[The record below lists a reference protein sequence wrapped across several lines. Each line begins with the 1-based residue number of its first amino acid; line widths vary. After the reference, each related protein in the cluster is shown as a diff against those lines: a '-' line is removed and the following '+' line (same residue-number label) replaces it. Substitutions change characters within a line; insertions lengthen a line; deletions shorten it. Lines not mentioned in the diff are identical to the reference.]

1 LRFVRDF
8 SMKISRL
15 FRSGSDRRSGRK
27 WGLAAAALLYV
38 VASAGPARA
47 DVTLFK
53 NDDGWEFSTDGRA
66 NGFINWQWG
75 DNLPADRSPPHP
87 VVAGAGFGPSQLDQD
102 GKFNFVRIRSGFIG
116 NVLGFTIKKTLTA
129 DTSVRAHTAIWSII
143 ESAKDKA
150 GQNIPDV
157 RETYLKVDGPWGGVL
172 VGRALGLFSRG
183 GVLLDALYEHGNGL
197 GVNCPQGLEGR
208 GPTCGHVGFG
218 VLFPG
223 FNSQI
228 TYNTPSFAGIQLTA
242 GIFDPVNLTGKFDRT
257 PIPRPEGELTYDKDF
272 SGGKVHAFVNGM
284 WQPLY
289 ETANNTKDRLAADPT
304 DNPDP
309 KKVYAKGAGFGAWGE
324 VSVLRLG
331 VAGHV
336 GNGLGYIYALENQN
350 AQVDAARN
358 LRSYS
363 GFYGTIGV
371 KLSKL
376 YLTGGVG
383 ATMAKSS
390 KEDDAAIAASIASG
404 VLPQEFVNR
413 QMGESVGAYY
423 SLADSL
429 ILAVDYFHA
438 DISFYL
444 GDKQKVDTL
453 NSGLSFIW

>member
-1 LRFVRDF
+1 
-8 SMKISRL
+8 MKITRPLSPRL
-15 FRSGSDRRSGRK
+15 LHHFARK
-27 WGLAAAALLYV
+27 WSLAVVGLACAV
-38 VASAGPARA
+38 TSSKPASAE
-47 DVTLFK
+47 VTLFK
-53 NDDGWEFSTDGRA
+53 NDSGWEFATDGRA
-66 NGFINWQWG
+66 NGFLNYQWG
-75 DNLPADRSPPHP
+75 DDLPADRTPPHP
-87 VVAGAGFGPSQLDQD
+87 VVAGAGFGPSQLDQN
-102 GKFNFVRIRSGFIG
+102 GKFAFARIRSGFIG
-116 NVLGFTIKKTLTA
+116 NILGFTIKKTLNA
-129 DTSVRAHTAIWSII
+129 NTSVRAHTSIWSII

-183 GVLLDALYEHGNGL
+183 AVTLDALYEHGNGL

-228 TYNTPSFAGIQLTA
+228 TYNTPTFAGLQLTA
-242 GIFDPVNLTGKFDRT
+242 GLFDPVNLTGNYDRT
-257 PIPRPEGELTYDKDF
+257 PIPRPEGELTYDNDF
-272 SGGKVHAFVNGM
+272 GSGKVHVFVNGM

-289 ETANNTKDRLAADPT
+289 ETANNTKDRRLNDPT
-304 DNPDP
+304 ANPKP

-324 VSVLRLG
+324 ISVLRLG
-331 VAGHV
+331 FAGHV
-336 GNGLGYIYALENQN
+336 GDGLGYIYALENQN
-350 AQVDAARN
+350 AQVDPHRD

-363 GFYGTIGV
+363 GFYGTLGV

-376 YLTGGVG
+376 YLAGGVG
-383 ATMAKSS
+383 ATMAKASAA
-390 KEDDAAIAASIASG
+390 DNAAIAQSIAMG
-404 VLPQEFVNR
+404 VMPQEFVNR
-413 QMGESVGAYY
+413 QMGESAGAYY

-438 DISFYL
+438 NISFYL

-453 NSGLSFIW
+453 NGGLSFIW

>member
-1 LRFVRDF
+1 MNLT
-8 SMKISRL
+8 RL
-15 FRSGSDRRSGRK
+15 FRAAPFARHR
-27 WGLAAAALLYV
+27 WTLALAGFLGV
-38 VASAGPARA
+38 VATARPGQA
-47 DVTLFK
+47 EVTLFK

-66 NGFINWQWG
+66 NGFFNYQWG
-75 DNLPADRSPPHP
+75 DSLPADRNPPHP

-116 NVLGFTIKKTLTA
+116 NILGFTIKKTLTP
-129 DTSVRAHTAIWSII
+129 DTSVRAHTAIWSVI

-157 RETYLKVDGPWGGVL
+157 RETYLKVDGPWGGLL

-183 GVLLDALYEHGNGL
+183 GVSLDALYEHGNGL

-228 TYNTPSFAGIQLTA
+228 TYNTPTFAGLQLTA
-242 GIFDPVNLTGKFDRT
+242 GLFDPVNLTGKYDRT
-257 PIPRPEGELTYDKDF
+257 PIPRPEAELTYDTQLG
-272 SGGKVHAFVNGM
+272 SMGKFHAFVNGM
-284 WQPLY
+284 WQPLK
-289 ETANNTKDRLAADPT
+289 ETANNTKDRIAADPT
-304 DNPDP
+304 SNPDP
-309 KKVYAKGAGFGAWGE
+309 RTVYAKGYGFGAWGE
-324 VSVLRLG
+324 FSVLRLG
-331 VAGHV
+331 FAGHV

-350 AQVDAARN
+350 AQVDAHRN
-358 LRSYS
+358 LRRYS
-363 GFYGTIGV
+363 GFYGTVGV
-371 KLSKL
+371 KLQKL

-390 KEDDAAIAASIASG
+390 PEDDAAIAASLADG

-413 QMGESVGAYY
+413 QMGESVGVYY

-429 ILAVDYFHA
+429 ILALDYFHA

-453 NSGLSFIW
+453 NTGLTFIW